1 MKNILYF
8 IALLCCVAFIACD
21 KQTTP
26 EALDVQVPPT
36 KSDDYFEALR
46 QYKKSKHQLCF
57 GWFGNWT
64 ATGSA
69 MSTRLDNVPDSVDII
84 SIWGNTFNLTPE
96 MKADMAYVQQKK
108 GTKVIFTIFAH
119 TVPELFIAE
128 DGTIDYAS
136 YAKSL
141 NDTIIKYNYD
151 GIDFDYEPNYGG
163 SGPLCDKNNMETF
176 IHEMGKYVGPK
187 SGTGKILSIDGEPYY
202 MNPGL
207 SEYFDYGIVQAYNST
222 GDTDLQNRFNRA
234 AEVGWKPE
242 QYIFTENFESLW
254 QTGGNPSYRDKY
266 GNVIHL
272 GERDCSV
279 QRNHQKMIEESPSP
293 ALDESLRQKMGEAA
307 VRAAKAAH
315 YENAGTIEFLLEK
328 NGNFYFMEMNTRIQV
343 EHPVTEWVTGIDLVK
358 EQIRIASGEALSYT
372 QDEVRLTGHAIE
384 CRINAENPEKG
395 FRPSPGTIT
404 DMYLPGGKGIRI
416 DSAIYSGYTIPP
428 YYDSMVA
435 KLIVWAKN
443 RKEAIR
449 KMQSALGEVIIEGI
463 DTNVDYQYE
472 ILNHPDYRSGN
483 IDIEFIERL

>member
-1 MKNILYF
+1 MKKILYL
-8 IALLCCVAFIACD
+8 ITMLCSTAFVACD

-36 KSDDYFEALR
+36 KSEDYFEALR
-46 QYKKSKHQLCF
+46 QYKNSKHQLCF

-84 SIWGNTFNLTPE
+84 SIWGNTYNLTPE

-119 TVPELFIAE
+119 TVPEMFIAE

-163 SGPLCDKNNMETF
+163 SGPLCNKDNMEIF

-187 SGTGKILSIDGEPYY
+187 SGTGKILSIDGEPYH

-222 GDTDLQNRFNRA
+222 GDTDLQNRFNQA
-234 AEVGWKPE
+234 ANVGWKPE

-254 QTGGNPSYRDKY
+254 QTGGNPNYHDKY
-266 GNVIHL
+266 GNV
-272 GERDCSV
+272 
-279 QRNHQKMIEESPSP
+279 MPSLEGMARFTP
-293 ALDESLRQKMGEAA
+293 EQGPKAGVGTYHMEYEYWALPTYKYLRQA
-307 VRAAKAAH
+307 
-315 YENAGTIEFLLEK
+315 IQI
-328 NGNFYFMEMNTRIQV
+328 MNPT
-343 EHPVTEWVTGIDLVK
+343 VK
-358 EQIRIASGEALSYT
+358 
-372 QDEVRLTGHAIE
+372 
-384 CRINAENPEKG
+384 
-395 FRPSPGTIT
+395 
-404 DMYLPGGKGIRI
+404 
-416 DSAIYSGYTIPP
+416 
-428 YYDSMVA
+428 
-435 KLIVWAKN
+435 
-443 RKEAIR
+443 
-449 KMQSALGEVIIEGI
+449 
-463 DTNVDYQYE
+463 
-472 ILNHPDYRSGN
+472 
-483 IDIEFIERL
+483 